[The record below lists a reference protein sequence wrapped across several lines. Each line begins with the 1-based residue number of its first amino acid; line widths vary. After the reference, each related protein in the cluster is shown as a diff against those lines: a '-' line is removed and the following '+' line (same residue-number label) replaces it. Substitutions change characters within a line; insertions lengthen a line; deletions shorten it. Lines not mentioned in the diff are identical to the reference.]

1 MPIFSWIPRAIER
14 DETAGLMK
22 LVVDA
27 ETDRILGAAVLAS
40 EGGVILRVKS
50 NRGQTKKGTG

>member
-1 MPIFSWIPRAIER
+1 MGWVARAIER

-27 ETDRILGAAVLAS
+27 ETARILGAAILAS
-40 EGGVILRVKS
+40 EGW
-50 NRGQTKKGTG
+50 